1 MIEIRNIGKSY
12 GTKEVLRN
20 ISLTLPEKSIS
31 AFIGSNGAGK
41 STLLSL
47 VSRLLHKSGG
57 DIFIDDVRV
66 EDWDNR
72 ELAKRLAV
80 LRQSNF
86 MNIRLTVEELVS
98 FGRFPYSQGR
108 LTDEDDAMV
117 EKALSYMKIGDIRH
131 RFLDELSGGQ
141 RQMAFIAMVIAQDT
155 HYILLDEPLNNL
167 DIRHS
172 VDMMR
177 VFRGLVDEMGK
188 TVVIVIHDINFVSC
202 YADHIVALR
211 DGTLV
216 AEGGREEIITPP
228 VLERIYGVDIDIR
241 EIEGNRI
248 CVYYT

>member
-1 MIEIRNIGKSY
+1 MIEIRNVRKSY
-12 GTKEVLRN
+12 GEKEVLHN
-20 ISLTLPEKSIS
+20 ISLTLPEGKIS

-41 STLLSL
+41 STLLSM
-47 VSRLLHKSGG
+47 VSRLLAPSEG
-57 DIFIDDVRV
+57 DIFIDEIRV
-66 EDWDNR
+66 ADWNNR

-86 MNIRLTVEELVS
+86 MNIRLSVEELVS

-108 LTDEDDAMV
+108 LTADDRQAV
-117 EKALSYMKIGDIRH
+117 EQALSYMQITDIRN

-155 HYILLDEPLNNL
+155 HYVMLDEPLNNL

-177 VFRGLVDEMGK
+177 ILRRLVDEMGK

-202 YADHIVALR
+202 YADYIVALR
-211 DGTLV
+211 DGELV
-216 AEGGREEIITPP
+216 AAGDSEDIITPP
-228 VLERIYGVDIDIR
+228 VLERIYGLEIDIR

-248 CVYYT
+248 CVYYK